1 MENDFFIFGEEKFY
15 NKIEDQIEDILAFD
29 FKELDLAF
37 KKIEK
42 LKEKYFLVG
51 YMSYQAKDYF
61 LNKDKNKKLNK
72 KTSSP
77 LLFFR
82 AFKNKEIFKE
92 EKPQK
97 RNLFI
102 KENITKEE
110 YLSNIEKIKEKIKM
124 GTTYEVNYTFSN
136 DVFSDISGFDLFL
149 SLLQEQKTP
158 YCAYIKNDFDE
169 ILSFSPELFFEIKN
183 NIIKTK
189 PMKGTIKREGKDKE
203 EIEFLKNDI
212 KNKAENTMIVD
223 LIRNDLSKIE
233 ASFDIKTTKLFEIET
248 HKTLHQMTSS
258 VEAKLKNINLK
269 DILSCLFPCG
279 SITGAP
285 KISTMEVID
294 KIENYKR
301 NVYCGLIGVV
311 FKDEIKFSVPIR
323 ILEKNLLKEEKKY
336 LFSQGGAIVW
346 RSKAEEEYEECKT
359 KKLFLGNSIDF
370 DLIETVL
377 IQNGTPQR
385 YFEHLKRL
393 KNSAKVFGFK
403 YNESLE
409 KLHFEN
415 NKIARILL
423 SKNGDFEIEYR
434 DFIKDKINNIT
445 LSKEKLSSNNSFLY
459 HKTTFKPWY
468 EKAYQKIKN
477 KEVFDILFLNEKEE
491 LTEGA
496 RSNIFILKN
505 GILYTPKSSSGLLK
519 GIYRQ
524 KIIKE
529 KNAVEKILYLED
541 LFSAQKIYMT
551 NSIRGIREVRLEQF

>member
-15 NKIEDQIEDILAFD
+15 NKAKDILAFD

-37 KKIEK
+37 EKIEK

-51 YMSYQAKDYF
+51 YMSYQTKDYF

-72 KTSSP
+72 KASSP

-82 AFKNKEIFKE
+82 AFKNKKIFKE
-92 EKPQK
+92 QKAPK

-136 DVFSDISGFDLFL
+136 DVFSDISGFDLFS
-149 SLLQEQKTP
+149 SLLQDQKTP

-258 VEAKLKNINLK
+258 IEAKLKNINLK

-294 KIENYKR
+294 EIENYKR

-311 FKDEIKFSVPIR
+311 FKDEAKFSVPIR

-346 RSKAEEEYEECKT
+346 RSEAEEEYEECKT

-423 SKNGDFEIEYR
+423 SKNGDFKIEYR
-434 DFIKDKINNIT
+434 DFIKDEINNVA

-468 EKAYQKIKN
+468 KEAYQKIKN

-496 RSNIFILKN
+496 RSNIFILKD
-505 GILYTPKSSSGLLK
+505 GVLYTPKSSSGLLK

>member
-51 YMSYQAKDYF
+51 YMSYQTKDYF

-92 EKPQK
+92 EKPKK

-110 YLSNIEKIKEKIKM
+110 YLSNIEKIKEKIKI

-269 DILSCLFPCG
+269 DILFCLFPCG

-377 IQNGTPQR
+377 IQNSTPQR

-434 DFIKDKINNIT
+434 DFIKDEINNIT
-445 LSKEKLSSNNSFLY
+445 LSKEKLNSNNSFLY

-468 EKAYQKIKN
+468 EKAYRKIKN

-496 RSNIFILKN
+496 RSNIFILKD
-505 GILYTPKSSSGLLK
+505 GVLYTPKSSSGLLK
-519 GIYRQ
+519 GIYRK

-551 NSIRGIREVRLEQF
+551 NSIRGIREVGLEQF